1 MDNPLKGHSFPK
13 ADGFFVSNKNT
24 AIDEYLYSISPRIK
38 ITSINTHAIS
48 RDTLNSIIK
57 ALSNSVKPNIMTD
70 PSDSSKE
77 KILPKY
83 SDFSNNAMD
92 KYLKT
97 ISESLEIRDSTSL
110 PKSINLF
117 FNTITNNAQ
126 REIELVIT
134 SSPQIKI
141 DLTKGWKTN
150 QSIFNFLKETLG
162 NNTFGLLFGESGKSV
177 SNIFSSTAA
186 FAQNVMNMT
195 GRDIQLGPYWSFS
208 NNPLSNNPEFSMET
222 VLINDCKEHWEDNSK
237 IVELLTIDYLPT
249 TEEKSNFKLKPPYL
263 FNIEI
268 GVDFGFIKKMYFC
281 KATFNVTETGKY
293 FFYEGKKI
301 PEFFKVTCH
310 FTSLLPDIQ
319 NLSNPGFEYKGTG
332 ENHSISYIQPKKET
346 PVPPPMPYFPT
357 PAQVAKE
364 NPSPKTEQEALAQN
378 ANERIRRIT
387 NGPPTPLQNQ
397 AVEDIRRIQETHDDP
412 HSGLG
417 WAEANWQMGE
427 IERAVRISN
436 GTY

>member
-1 MDNPLKGHSFPK
+1 MDKPLKGHSFPK
-13 ADGFFVSNKNT
+13 ADGFFVSKKNT

-48 RDTLNSIIK
+48 RDTLNNIIK
-57 ALSNSVKPNIMTD
+57 ALSNSVKPNIITD

-77 KILPKY
+77 KILPIY
-83 SDFSNNAMD
+83 SNFSNNAMD
-92 KYLKT
+92 QYLKT
-97 ISESLEIRDSTSL
+97 ISESLEIKDSMSL

-162 NNTFGLLFGESGKSV
+162 NNPFGLLFGESGKSV

-222 VLINDCKEHWEDNSK
+222 ILINDCKEHWEDNSK

-249 TEEKSNFKLKPPYL
+249 TEEKSKFKLKPPYL

-293 FFYEGKKI
+293 FFYESKKI
-301 PEFFKVTCH
+301 PEFFKVICH
-310 FTSLLPDIQ
+310 FTSLLPDIK
-319 NLSNPGFEYKGTG
+319 NLSLGFSYNDNSSDIEYIEQAKTQDT
-332 ENHSISYIQPKKET
+332 ETKKESKQDLT
-346 PVPPPMPYFPT
+346 K
-357 PAQVAKE
+357 PASQRQA
-364 NPSPKTEQEALAQN
+364 EALQRVGLLPGGPSQTTNVQPSSTQDSSTQDLTKSASQRQ
-378 ANERIRRIT
+378 AEVLRSIGRR
-387 NGPPTPLQNQ
+387 
-397 AVEDIRRIQETHDDP
+397 
-412 HSGLG
+412 
-417 WAEANWQMGE
+417 
-427 IERAVRISN
+427 
-436 GTY
+436 